1 MSDASER
8 LLVKTL
14 AQAVIKEL
22 SDKARCAALGVSNR
36 HVHLCRADMDALFGE
51 GSELTFR
58 NALRQPGQF
67 AAEETLTLRGPKGE
81 LKKVRVLGP
90 LRSETQAEVSISD
103 GYALGIK
110 PPVRDSGNIVGSAGV
125 TLIGPRGEVQKAQGA
140 IAAMRHVHLD
150 PHSAALLNLQDKQRI
165 SLELGGERGAVLNNV
180 LVRVSPGFLP
190 EAHLDLDEANAAGAK
205 NGDIVRLVF

>member
-22 SDKARCAALGVSNR
+22 SKKARSVALGVSNR

-67 AAEETLTLRGPKGE
+67 AAEETLTVRGPKGE

-150 PHSAALLNLQDKQRI
+150 PHSAALLGLQDKQRI
-165 SLELGGERGAVLNNV
+165 SLELGGKRGAVLNNV